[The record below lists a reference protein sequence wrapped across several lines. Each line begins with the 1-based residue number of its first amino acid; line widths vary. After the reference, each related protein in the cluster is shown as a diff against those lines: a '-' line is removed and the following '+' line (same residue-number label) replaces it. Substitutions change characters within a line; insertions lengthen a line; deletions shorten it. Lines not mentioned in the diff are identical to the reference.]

1 MANFDRI
8 SRPSGEHGFAGITG
22 AYKAVST
29 GCPGKAAFL
38 LLRWAAVVAVASC
51 VLYVAI
57 HFIIKH
63 W

>member
-1 MANFDRI
+1 MANIDRI

-38 LLRWAAVVAVASC
+38 LLRWAAMVAVVVS
-51 VLYVAI
+51 VLYVVL
-57 HFIIKH
+57 HFVVKN